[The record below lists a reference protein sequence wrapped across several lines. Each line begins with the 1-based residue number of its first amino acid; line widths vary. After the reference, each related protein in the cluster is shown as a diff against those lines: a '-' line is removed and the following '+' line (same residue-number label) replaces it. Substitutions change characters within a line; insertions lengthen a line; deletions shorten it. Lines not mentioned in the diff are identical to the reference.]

1 MASDKVIIARAVA
14 GPIHTPSMSPP
25 LPVMPAEITV
35 SAIAAVEGTNVQQG
49 MQVSNIME
57 VLGLKI
63 ATPAE
68 AREISRA
75 QRRRQGRL

>member
-1 MASDKVIIARAVA
+1 MVSHKVIISGAVA
-14 GPIHTPSMSPP
+14 GSINTPSMSPP
-25 LPVMPAEITV
+25 VMPAEIAE
-35 SAIAAVEGTNVQQG
+35 SALGAAVAGANAQQG
-49 MQVSNIME
+49 NLQHYE
-57 VLGLKI
+57 GPGLEI

>member
-1 MASDKVIIARAVA
+1 MVSHKVIISGTLA
-14 GPIHTPSMSPP
+14 GSINMPSMSPP
-25 LPVMPAEITV
+25 LPVMPAEIAE
-35 SAIAAVEGTNVQQG
+35 SALGAAVAGANAQQG
-49 MQVSNIME
+49 NLQHYE
-57 VLGLKI
+57 GPGLEI